1 MIDGQAKN
9 SRIRRLVVVAVVV
22 NDGVGIQCGDVVHI
36 GRLDISQVTF
46 SLRTTTNEI

>member
-1 MIDGQAKN
+1 MVDDGQAQN
-9 SRIRRLVVVAVVV
+9 GPIRRLVVVV

-36 GRLDISQVTF
+36 GRLDISQVAF